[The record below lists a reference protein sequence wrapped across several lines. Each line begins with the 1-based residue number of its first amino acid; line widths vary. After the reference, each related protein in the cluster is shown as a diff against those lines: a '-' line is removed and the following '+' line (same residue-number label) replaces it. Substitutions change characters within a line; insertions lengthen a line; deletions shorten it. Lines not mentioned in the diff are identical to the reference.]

1 MKDNIYNKEDE
12 YKKEIFDLLSDDFKK
27 TTEDPIILNLLKELF
42 LADENDID
50 NEEMLNS
57 LLTDNIS
64 PDAAVKDTQIENF
77 KEIIE
82 NEATTSSVKKVL
94 FYDENHPDIQRVA
107 EKTVE
112 DE

>member
-94 FYDENHPDIQRVA
+94 FYDENYPDIQRVA